1 MTATFLSSELT
12 SLVSESKRKN
22 AELRNA
28 AEKSLQELKSLPT
41 TSEQQVVAG
50 KPTLT
55 LSRTKRT
62 LTDKRPQSSPGIHRT
77 LSDCLRDTKREV
89 RW

>member
-12 SLVSESKRKN
+12 NLVSESKRKN
-22 AELRNA
+22 GELRNA

-55 LSRTKRT
+55 CMESKAD
-62 LTDKRPQSSPGIHRT
+62 TD
-77 LSDCLRDTKREV
+77 
-89 RW
+89 